1 VQRGPISFVAE
12 SKLAVIRLEAELP
25 LVLGG
30 SAWVVEVVRLH
41 GVLHL
46 SACLCGSRWAHP

>member
-1 VQRGPISFVAE
+1 MQRGPISFVAE